1 MYLAIGFLYNLNKT
15 EEDFQMLLK
24 KQTVWLLT
32 MLSLV
37 VVLSVY
43 YITSPDSQLN
53 EFATTDESKEN
64 AQSEEVAE
72 ESKGDS
78 TVTTTDSEA
87 VFEQMRLDMMEKRDQ
102 QKEELVTIQGSSE
115 KTAEEKNAATEKIE
129 ELQEITDNEKIME
142 SLIKAENY
150 EDVLVQTSENGTVNV
165 TVKAE
170 ELSAEAAN
178 DIVQLV
184 RKNMD
189 APNANV
195 AVKIDPK

>member
-1 MYLAIGFLYNLNKT
+1 
-15 EEDFQMLLK
+15 
-24 KQTVWLLT
+24 

-43 YITSPDSQLN
+43 YITSPESRLN
-53 EFATTDESKEN
+53 EFATTDEENTEN
-64 AQSEEVAE
+64 ATTNDAE
-72 ESKGDS
+72 KAAADNKGES
-78 TVTTTDSEA
+78 TVNTTDSEA
-87 VFEQMRLDMMEKRDQ
+87 VFEQMRLDLMEQRDKM
-102 QKEELVTIQGSSE
+102 KEELVTIQGSKE
-115 KTAEEKNAATEKIE
+115 KTAEEKNEATEKIKD
-129 ELQEITDNEKIME
+129 LQEITDNEKIME

-150 EDVLVQTSENGTVNV
+150 EDVLVQTAEDGTVKV

-178 DIVQLV
+178 EIVQLV

>member
-1 MYLAIGFLYNLNKT
+1 
-15 EEDFQMLLK
+15 MLLK

-43 YITSPDSQLN
+43 YITSPESRLN
-53 EFATTDESKEN
+53 EFAAT
-64 AQSEEVAE
+64 EEDNNKAKSNDAE
-72 ESKGDS
+72 EAAKDSKGES

-87 VFEQMRLDMMEKRDQ
+87 VFEQMRLDLMEQRDKM
-102 QKEELVTIQGSSE
+102 KEELVSIQGSKD
-115 KTAEEKNAATEKIE
+115 KTAEEKNEATEKIN
-129 ELQEITDNEKIME
+129 ELQEMTDNEKIME

-150 EDVLVQTSENGTVNV
+150 DDVLVQTADDGTVKV

-170 ELSAEAAN
+170 ELSADAAN
-178 DIVQLV
+178 EIVQLV

>member
-1 MYLAIGFLYNLNKT
+1 
-15 EEDFQMLLK
+15 MLLK

-43 YITSPDSQLN
+43 YITSPESQLN
-53 EFATTDESKEN
+53 EFATTEEENTEN
-64 AQSEEVAE
+64 AKMNDAEEATT

-78 TVTTTDSEA
+78 VVNTTDSEA
-87 VFEQMRLDMMEKRDQ
+87 VFEQMRLDLMEQRDKM
-102 QKEELVTIQGSSE
+102 KEELVTIQGSKD
-115 KTAEEKNAATEKIE
+115 KTAEEKNEATEKIKE
-129 ELQEITDNEKIME
+129 IQEITDNEKIME

-150 EDVLVQTSENGTVNV
+150 EDVLVQTAEDGTVKV

-178 DIVQLV
+178 EIVQLV

-189 APNANV
+189 SPNANV